1 MRWVLLFSGALLAL
15 MAGAEARMHAGPNVL
30 TAGHRLQGSTGA
42 PLDGLTAPSSAYS
55 LRRLRSAYTANKAIR
70 LLRASDSAEQDIG
83 FLGFVPGSGA
93 PLDYAQANAFCA
105 AATCKVKVWY
115 DQVGARN
122 LTRSD
127 ALFPAWSNACTG
139 ITGGACIAT
148 DATSGYQIL
157 SSPTTFTPTSP
168 MSFSSVARR
177 AAGSPECKLVRQF
190 PNDNQLT
197 AAAANQW
204 IVSNGAAMIIS
215 AATDGVWHAGSGVI
229 NGTSS
234 VIRID
239 ATETAGTVTANVAA
253 GADLSGIF
261 VAPPGSVCNT
271 VEAIYW
277 DGYAA
282 TATERAALTAN
293 QRNYWGLP

>member
-1 MRWVLLFSGALLAL
+1 MRWALLIIGLLLAL
-15 MAGAEARMHAGPNVL
+15 MASAEARMHAGPNVL

-105 AATCKVKVWY
+105 ATTCKTKVWY

-127 ALFPAWSNACTG
+127 GLFPAWSNACAG
-139 ITGGACIAT
+139 INGGACIAT
-148 DATSGYQIL
+148 SVTGAYQIL
-157 SSPTTFTPTSP
+157 SWPGTYTPTMPTTF
-168 MSFSSVARR
+168 
-177 AAGSPECKLVRQF
+177 AAGGNRVSSGECHFLRHF
-190 PNDNQLT
+190 PANTLKAATTNQWQLLATGNITVT
-197 AAAANQW
+197 AADNAWHAG
-204 IVSNGAAMIIS
+204 IGTFNGAA
-215 AATDGVWHAGSGVI
+215 
-229 NGTSS
+229 S
-234 VIRID
+234 VLRID
-239 ATETAGTVTANVAA
+239 ATETTGTVTGGTAPVTDQYSA
-253 GADLSGIF
+253 IF
-261 VAPPGSVCNT
+261 VADTGSVCNE
-271 VEAIYW
+271 VEAIIW
-277 DGYAA
+277 DGYAVSA
-282 TATERAALTAN
+282 GERAALTAN